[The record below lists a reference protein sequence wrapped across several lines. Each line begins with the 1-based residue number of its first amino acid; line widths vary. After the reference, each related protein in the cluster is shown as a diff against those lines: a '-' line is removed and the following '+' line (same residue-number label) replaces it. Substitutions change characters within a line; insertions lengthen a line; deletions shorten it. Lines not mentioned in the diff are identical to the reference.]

1 MASIKLIIEGEN
13 ALKATTDLVNL
24 HDITVKTENLQ
35 EKEKF
40 LEPALIA
47 IIVDIAA
54 NIAVTVTASA
64 ICSWYKKWK
73 KNKIDRIIIIYDD
86 DKRIFFED
94 ASENEIAKILKTL
107 QDDQQDTKK

>member
-24 HDITVKTENLQ
+24 HDITVLAENLQ
-35 EKEKF
+35 EKEKEKF

-47 IIVDIAA
+47 IIVDIAT
-54 NIAVTVTASA
+54 NIAVTATASA

-73 KNKIDRIIIIYDD
+73 KNNIDRIIIIYDD
-86 DKRIFFED
+86 DKRLFFED

-107 QDDQQDTKK
+107 QDTKK